1 MENPFLFFYI
11 SFLSGEGVIRKMY
24 LCCVYVTIQSRG
36 REKQKIHAPV
46 VRSGKARDTVDGRT
60 ACFPGRGKNAASDMA
75 EGGRACS
82 KRIDRERA

>member
-1 MENPFLFFYI
+1 
-11 SFLSGEGVIRKMY
+11 MY

-60 ACFPGRGKNAASDMA
+60 ACFLPGRGKNAASYI
-75 EGGRACS
+75 GRGWAGLQQ
-82 KRIDRERA
+82 KNR